1 MAGKISVIGPGT
13 MGSGITQSFL
23 QAGYSVVVV
32 GRSEE
37 SIKKGAER
45 IAASMDKAIKK
56 GAMSEQDKQ
65 KLLSMLKLTTDYSEI
80 SGSDAIIEAVA
91 EELGEKTGVLRQAEK
106 FAGHA
111 IIATNTSSIP
121 IKKMASA
128 LSDPSRFLG
137 MHFFNPVPVMKPVEI
152 VVAESTSEDTTSK
165 AMDLAKTCGKV
176 PIQVKDYPGFVA
188 NSVLM
193 PMLNEAALLLEKGVA
208 DREGI
213 DTIVKLGL
221 NHPMG
226 PLELADFIG
235 LDVCKDIMEAI
246 YNETGDEKY
255 KPAKLI
261 SEKVSQGK
269 LGRKSKEG
277 FYEYK

>member
-13 MGSGITQSFL
+13 MGSGIAQSFL
-23 QAGYSVVVV
+23 QAGYSVVVI

-152 VVAESTSEDTTSK
+152 VVAESTSEDTASK
-165 AMDLAKTCGKV
+165 AMDLAKACGKV

-193 PMLNEAALLLEKGVA
+193 PMLNEAVLLLEKGVA
-208 DREGI
+208 DKEGI

>member
-13 MGSGITQSFL
+13 MGSGIAQSFL

-45 IAASMDKAIKK
+45 ISASMDKAIKK

-128 LSDPSRFLG
+128 LSYPSRFLG

-165 AMDLAKTCGKV
+165 AMDLAKACGKV

-246 YNETGDEKY
+246 YKETGDEKY

>member
-13 MGSGITQSFL
+13 MGSGIAQSFL

-56 GAMSEQDKQ
+56 GAMSDQDKQ
-65 KLLSMLKLTTDYSEI
+65 KLLSMLKLTTNYSEI

-106 FAGHA
+106 FAGQA
-111 IIATNTSSIP
+111 IMATNTSSIP
-121 IKKMASA
+121 IKRMASA

-152 VVAESTSEDTTSK
+152 VVSESTSEDTASK
-165 AMDLAKTCGKV
+165 AMDLAKACGKV
-176 PIQVKDYPGFVA
+176 PIRVKDYPGFVA

-208 DREGI
+208 DKEGI

-246 YNETGDEKY
+246 YKETGDEKY